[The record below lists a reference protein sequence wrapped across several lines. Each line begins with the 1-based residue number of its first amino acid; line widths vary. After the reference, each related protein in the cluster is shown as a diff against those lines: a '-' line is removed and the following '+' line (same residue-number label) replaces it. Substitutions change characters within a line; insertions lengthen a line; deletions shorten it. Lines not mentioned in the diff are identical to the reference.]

1 MALLARRKIVKEK
14 GQVPDAFEEQ
24 IASYLLDLEQSS
36 SELKSELRHLQI
48 SSAKEI
54 DVGNKKAVILV
65 VPYKLLQ
72 NFHRVQPRLVHELE
86 KKLSGKQVVVVAQR
100 RILPKVGRNNRV
112 KQQKRPVS
120 RTLTAV
126 HDAILEDVV
135 YPCDITGKRLRYKL
149 DGSKMTKV
157 YLDKKD
163 QPTYAEKLETFA
175 TVYRKLTGKTAV
187 FTFQSQN
194 KQ

>member
-1 MALLARRKIVKEK
+1 MALSARRKIVKEK
-14 GQVPDAFEEQ
+14 GQVPDAFEDQ
-24 IASYLLDLEQSS
+24 VATYLYDLEQSS
-36 SELKSELRHLQI
+36 SDLKSELRHLQI

-54 DVGNKKAVILV
+54 DVGNRKAVILV
-65 VPYKLLQ
+65 VPFRLLN

-100 RILPKVGRNNRV
+100 RILQKVGRNNRV

-126 HDAILEDVV
+126 HDAILEDTVF
-135 YPCDITGKRLRYKL
+135 PCEIVGKRLRFKL
-149 DGSKMTKV
+149 DGSKLIKV

-163 QPTYAEKLETFA
+163 QQTYEDKLETFT
-175 TVYRKLTGKTAV
+175 TVYKKLTGKSAV

>member
-1 MALLARRKIVKEK
+1 MALSARRKIVKEK
-14 GQVPDAFEEQ
+14 GQVPDAFEDQ
-24 IASYLLDLEQSS
+24 VATYLYDLEQSS
-36 SELKSELRHLQI
+36 SDLKSELRHLQI

-54 DVGNKKAVILV
+54 DVGNRKAVILV
-65 VPYKLLQ
+65 VPFRLLN

-86 KKLSGKQVVVVAQR
+86 KKLSGKQVVVIAQR
-100 RILPKVGRNNRV
+100 RILQKVGRNNRV

-120 RTLTAV
+120 RTLTSV
-126 HDAILEDVV
+126 HDAILEDTVFPCEVV
-135 YPCDITGKRLRYKL
+135 GKRLRFKL
-149 DGSKMTKV
+149 DGSKLIKV

-163 QPTYAEKLETFA
+163 QQTYEDKLETFA
-175 TVYRKLTGKTAV
+175 TVYKKLTGKSAA